1 MKAIFG
7 KCSYVAERAY
17 DTQREQ
23 RELRGENLPPLPL
36 VPPPPVFDLPSLS
49 DTDDDDNQGG
59 DSESEEQPRGPQ
71 AQWEETL
78 HDYR

>member
-7 KCSYVAERAY
+7 KCSYATERAY

-23 RELRGENLPPLPL
+23 RELRGEHLPPLPS

-49 DTDDDDNQGG
+49 HTDDDDDDQGG
-59 DSESEEQPRGPQ
+59 DSESKEQP
-71 AQWEETL
+71 
-78 HDYR
+78 